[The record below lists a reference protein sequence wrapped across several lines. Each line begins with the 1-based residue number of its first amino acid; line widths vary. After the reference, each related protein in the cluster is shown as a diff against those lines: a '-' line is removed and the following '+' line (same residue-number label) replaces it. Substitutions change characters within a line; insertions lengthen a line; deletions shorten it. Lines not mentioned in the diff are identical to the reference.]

1 MERPETNLK
10 YELQLDDRIGI
21 VFDIAGMLTTQGLN
35 IISMEVI
42 KKGSI
47 TSIFFEIEPNLNTAS
62 GDIDLNAL
70 FGTLKG
76 LRKIKQI
83 KTLPQEKREQRFRV
97 LIDGVSDG
105 IISVNEKGIIST
117 INNVAC
123 SIFSLNSLDVL
134 GKNITNVLP
143 ENNILH
149 ECLKKKVS
157 VSKRNNAITSH
168 GRVEFFSTAKPVHDS
183 TGQFVGAL
191 ALIQDLKEVKGLV
204 EIIKKPIQT
213 TFEEII
219 GQSSIMRNLK
229 SFAMKIAHSDN
240 TISIRGE
247 SGTGKEILARAIHF
261 ESGRQ
266 GPFIP
271 INCAAMPE
279 TLLESELFG
288 YEAGTFTGARK
299 NGKIGLFEVAGPGTI
314 FLDEIGDMPQGPQ
327 AKILRVLQEGTL
339 RRIGGSR
346 EITINAR
353 IITATNKNLEQMVYE
368 KKFREDLYYRINVL
382 PIHIPPLKERID
394 DIKELVNLFLFDINS
409 KLAKKNQT
417 ISEKALNKLKLHH
430 WPGNVRELKNVIE
443 RASIIADTNKINYES
458 IIFSHE
464 TKTASTKSI
473 NYEPMHNGDKS
484 LKMMISEIEKEIIEK
499 ALKNSISIRK
509 TAKQFR
515 ISHTALLNKIKKY
528 NIHQNRSD

>member
-1 MERPETNLK
+1 MNPRTQALMT
-10 YELQLDDRIGI
+10 
-21 VFDIAGMLTTQGLN
+21 AGMVTTQGLN

-42 KKGSI
+42 KKDNIS
-47 TSIFFEIEPNLNTAS
+47 SVFLEIEQNLKKIEE
-62 GDIDLNAL
+62 IDLNTL
-70 FGTLKG
+70 FKTLKG

-83 KTLPQEKREQRFRV
+83 KTLPQERREQRFRV

-105 IISVNEKGIIST
+105 IISVNEKGVITT
-117 INNVAC
+117 INDVAC
-123 SIFSLNSLDVL
+123 SILSLNSSDVL

-149 ECLKKKVS
+149 DCLKKKAP
-157 VSKRNNAITSH
+157 VSKRNSAMTNH
-168 GRVEFFSTAKPVHDS
+168 GRVEFFTTAKPVTDS

-191 ALIQDLKEVKGLV
+191 ALIQDLKEIKDLV
-204 EIIKKPIQT
+204 EAIKKPMQT
-213 TFEEII
+213 TFEEIC
-219 GQSSIMRNLK
+219 GQSSVMENLK

-327 AKILRVLQEGTL
+327 AKILRVLQEGTV

-346 EITINAR
+346 EIPINAR
-353 IITATNKNLEQMVYE
+353 IITATNKHLEQMVAE

-394 DIKELVNLFLFDINS
+394 DIKDLVNIFLLNINS
-409 KLAKKNQT
+409 KLSKKNQT
-417 ISEKALNKLKLHH
+417 ISENALNKLKSHH

-443 RASIIADTNKINYES
+443 RASIIADTNIINNES

-464 TKTASTKSI
+464 IKTASTQNI
-473 NYEPMHNGDKS
+473 NYEPIHNGEKS
-484 LKMMISEIEKEIIEK
+484 LKMMICEIEKEIIQK
-499 ALKNSISIRK
+499 ALKNSESIRK
-509 TAKQFR
+509 TATPAGVMQTLFSATL
-515 ISHTALLNKIKKY
+515 ISFKIPTIMIKSFLF
-528 NIHQNRSD
+528 ISC